1 MFGNHDS
8 HESIIQLTT
17 VTGISLI
24 NKGIELRSLLDQLGF
39 HKDIHDGEV
48 IPVAITTHVSK
59 PHEIDV
65 YVLMPDMILHDTKNH
80 VSKLHDDNASK
91 NDATSFRVRLDDV
104 ATNIFFDVKISA
116 GLEIFCIASV
126 VGVTV
131 AVI

>member
-1 MFGNHDS
+1 M
-8 HESIIQLTT
+8 
-17 VTGISLI
+17 I

-39 HKDIHDGEV
+39 HKDIHDGVV

-59 PHEIDV
+59 LHEIGV
-65 YVLMPDMILHDTKNH
+65 YILIPDMIVHDTKNH
-80 VSKLHDDNASK
+80 ESKLHDDNASK
-91 NDATSFRVRLDDV
+91 NDATSFRVRFDAV
-104 ATNIFFDVKISA
+104 ATNVCFDVTISA